1 MKNGLSY
8 FQTGGAADETLAP
21 PSKTDVK
28 KTPLDPTQTT
38 DLLANMQQ
46 MIDARQGPMAS
57 FNRGLERA
65 AAWGSGGIQGP
76 SAALAQLNQQEQAEQ
91 KSTFEMRQQMAAYR
105 AAQAQQEADAKA
117 VSGFMGGAPMGGFSY
132 ADLPPA
138 SKARVDMASPA
149 QKRAVLDAE
158 LKMLSAEQTKGQY
171 NPAALDRKEALI
183 RNPNTGQI
191 ELREVNSLEYRDLQS
206 KGLIVPASEMYGVG
220 AKPAAPA
227 AGTVSTAGNTLSQI
241 QNSVF
246 QTESSGGKA
255 DTSKPGVQ
263 GAIGPMQITQG
274 TWDTNTARGVIPKN
288 LDINNPKDNKLAG
301 DKLLA
306 HYYNKFDG
314 DVDKTLAAYHGGEGA
329 INPDGTINT
338 NRKDANGMT
347 IGNYIAKN
355 KALISGQPAAT
366 TTTTPGIPDIAKIKA
381 DRKIQEA
388 RNVSA
393 AEAGGKTSEELRKT
407 FLVETNPDNVS
418 QEVVEAKRVQDIVKN
433 NPTIAGVLQA
443 PEMGAAIAKVLE
455 GGLGTFGIKEIQDA
469 IYLTLPTTTRKSLG
483 ERNELIT
490 YLARIELKAAKLIKG
505 QGQITEGER
514 EILKRASSDIRDP
527 AESIYKK
534 AKMIEA
540 LGRKNEEMRKI
551 YSNTPLKDKTDFETF
566 RETNPEIRKLDALYR
581 AELINIVNEN
591 VDFSKQ
597 RAAAGAKKVQ
607 HPADIQ
613 AIINKGK
620 PK

>member
-8 FQTGGAADETLAP
+8 FQAGGATDETLAP
-21 PSKTDVK
+21 PSKTDAK
-28 KTPLDPTQTT
+28 KIPLGPTQTA

-46 MIDARQGPMAS
+46 MIDARQSPMAI

-65 AAWGSGGIQGP
+65 SAWGSGGLQGP
-76 SAALAQLNQQEQAEQ
+76 SAALNQLNQQQQLEE
-91 KSTFEMRQQMAAYR
+91 KSTFDMRQQMAAYR
-105 AAQAQQEADAKA
+105 AAQAQQEADQKA
-117 VSGFMGGAPMGGFSY
+117 VSSFMGGAPMGGFSY

-138 SKARVDMASPA
+138 SKARVDMASPS

-220 AKPAAPA
+220 AKPAAPVTGAAPTA
-227 AGTVSTAGNTLSQI
+227 AGSPTITPADIRRVESGGSPAAVSSKGAEGTMQVMPATQKDPGFGVKPAANKTPEELERTGVDYFAAMKRVYGDDVTAAIAYNMGPGATDKWIKEGKKFDQLPAETQDYVKKLTAGSAPT
-241 QNSVF
+241 
-246 QTESSGGKA
+246 
-255 DTSKPGVQ
+255 
-263 GAIGPMQITQG
+263 
-274 TWDTNTARGVIPKN
+274 
-288 LDINNPKDNKLAG
+288 
-301 DKLLA
+301 
-306 HYYNKFDG
+306 
-314 DVDKTLAAYHGGEGA
+314 
-329 INPDGTINT
+329 
-338 NRKDANGMT
+338 
-347 IGNYIAKN
+347 
-355 KALISGQPAAT
+355 AAT
-366 TTTTPGIPDIAKIKA
+366 TPTTAPGIPDIAKIKA

-443 PEMGAAIAKVLE
+443 DGMGPAIAKVLE

-551 YSNTPLKDKTDFETF
+551 YSNTPLKDKSDFETF

>member
-8 FQTGGAADETLAP
+8 FDDGGLVSEPEEKLTEFTTAPPTGAAA
-21 PSKTDVK
+21 K
-28 KTPLDPTQTT
+28 KIPLGPTQTA
-38 DLLANMQQ
+38 DLLANMQA
-46 MIDARQGPMAS
+46 MIDRRESPMAI

-65 AAWGSGGIQGP
+65 SAWGSGGLQGP
-76 SAALAQLNQQEQAEQ
+76 SAALNQLNQREQNEE
-91 KSTFEMRQQMAAYR
+91 KSTFDMRQQMAAYR

-138 SKARVDMASPA
+138 SKARVYMASPS

-158 LKMLSAEQTKGQY
+158 LKMLSAEQTKGDY
-171 NPAALDRKEALI
+171 NPAALDRNKEALI
-183 RNPNTGQI
+183 RNPRTGQI
-191 ELREVNSLEYRDLQS
+191 ELREVNSLEYRDLQA

-227 AGTVSTAGNTLSQI
+227 AGTAPAAVGSPTITPADIRRVESGGNPAAVSSKGAEGTMQVMPATQKDPGFGVKPAANKSPEELERTGVDYFAAMKRVYGDDVTAAIAYNMGPGATDKWIKEGKKFDQLPAETQDYVKKLTAG
-241 QNSVF
+241 
-246 QTESSGGKA
+246 KA
-255 DTSKPGVQ
+255 
-263 GAIGPMQITQG
+263 
-274 TWDTNTARGVIPKN
+274 
-288 LDINNPKDNKLAG
+288 
-301 DKLLA
+301 
-306 HYYNKFDG
+306 
-314 DVDKTLAAYHGGEGA
+314 
-329 INPDGTINT
+329 
-338 NRKDANGMT
+338 
-347 IGNYIAKN
+347 
-355 KALISGQPAAT
+355 PAAT
-366 TTTTPGIPDIAKIKA
+366 TAPGIPDIAKIKA

-393 AEAGGKTSEELRKT
+393 AEASGKTSEELRKT
-407 FLVETNPDNVS
+407 FLAETNPDNVS

-443 PEMGAAIAKVLE
+443 PGMGPAIAKVLE
-455 GGLGTFGIKEIQDA
+455 GGVGTFGIKEIQDA
-469 IYLTLPTTTRKSLG
+469 IYLTLPTTTRKALG

-527 AESIYKK
+527 AEAIYKK

-551 YSNTPLKDKTDFETF
+551 YSNAPLKDKTDFETF
-566 RETNPEIRKLDALYR
+566 RETNPEIRKLDVIYR
-581 AELINIVNEN
+581 AELNNIVNEN